1 MYGKSMAHIE
11 RIVKVYPI
19 EGADSVEMAQVLD
32 WHVVV
37 RKGQFKVGEMAVYVE
52 MDSIFPDTLPE
63 EHREEMNRLVNDLT
77 KLNRNRNKNKEEI
90 ELVKARIEELKK
102 FNPLPAT
109 EVLRSRKF
117 KVRCVNYVVFNIIS
131 QGILFNIS
139 ELLSQHTY
147 YNEGQDV
154 TEVLG
159 IKQIIEDPEE
169 AGVYEES
176 KINNPILRT
185 LNKRLMKYAFYRRL
199 RTAFSNMND
208 TWLPFFPSKSDEKNA
223 QAVFTRMKQLHGDKI
238 WVVTEK
244 LEGQN
249 ISAHIR
255 LFRFLGGLVTI
266 SKFGVCSHVRSIQK
280 GERSQFWGTINRL
293 DYKSKLKKIGRNL
306 FVRGEH
312 VGPRIQGNNFALEE
326 TDVYLFDVYNIDTKE
341 PLPYDEMKVFCTAHD
356 FKMVPVIDDRFK
368 LPETVGELLEY
379 SNGFSKLKDDVLREG
394 IVIRLRDN
402 PKVSF
407 KVRSPKYLAE
417 QAKKREKEKES

>member
-90 ELVKARIEELKK
+90 EVVKARIEELKK

-199 RTAFSNMND
+199 
-208 TWLPFFPSKSDEKNA
+208 
-223 QAVFTRMKQLHGDKI
+223 
-238 WVVTEK
+238 
-244 LEGQN
+244 
-249 ISAHIR
+249 
-255 LFRFLGGLVTI
+255 
-266 SKFGVCSHVRSIQK
+266 
-280 GERSQFWGTINRL
+280 
-293 DYKSKLKKIGRNL
+293 
-306 FVRGEH
+306 
-312 VGPRIQGNNFALEE
+312 
-326 TDVYLFDVYNIDTKE
+326 
-341 PLPYDEMKVFCTAHD
+341 
-356 FKMVPVIDDRFK
+356 
-368 LPETVGELLEY
+368 
-379 SNGFSKLKDDVLREG
+379 
-394 IVIRLRDN
+394 
-402 PKVSF
+402 
-407 KVRSPKYLAE
+407 
-417 QAKKREKEKES
+417 

>member
-11 RIVKVYPI
+11 QIVKVYPI

-37 RKGQFKVGEMAVYVE
+37 RKNQFKVGDLAVYVE

-63 EHREEMNRLVNDLT
+63 QYQLEMNLLASVMTR
-77 KLNRNRNKNKEEI
+77 LNRNRNKNKDEI
-90 ELVKARIEELKK
+90 ETVRVRMEELKK
-102 FNPLPAT
+102 FNPRPAT
-109 EVLRSRKF
+109 EILRSRKF
-117 KVRCVNYVVFNIIS
+117 KVRCVNYASFNIIS
-131 QGILFNIS
+131 QGILFNIE
-139 ELLSQHTY
+139 ELLSPYNY
-147 YNEGQDV
+147 YSEGQDV
-154 TEVLG
+154 TEELG

-169 AGVYEES
+169 AGVYEDA

-185 LNKRLMKYAFYRRL
+185 LNKKLLKYSLYRGIRKV
-199 RTAFSNMND
+199 FVEVDNN
-208 TWLPFFPSKSDEKNA
+208 WLPFFPSKSDEKNA
-223 QAVFTRMKQLHGDKI
+223 QAVFSRMKSNYGDKV

-249 ISAHIR
+249 ISAHMR
-255 LFRFLGGLVTI
+255 FFRFFRGLLTL
-266 SKFGVCSHVRSIQK
+266 SKFGVCSHVRSIPK

-293 DYKSKLKKIGRNL
+293 DYKTKMKKIGRNL
-306 FVRGEH
+306 FLRGEH
-312 VGPRIQGNNFALEE
+312 IGPKIQSNIYGLKE
-326 TDVYLFDVYNIDTKE
+326 TDVYLFDVYNLDTKE
-341 PLPYDEMKVFCTAHD
+341 MMPYDEMKVFCTAHD
-356 FKMVPVIDDRFK
+356 FKMVPVIDDSFK

>member
-11 RIVKVYPI
+11 QIVKVYPI

-37 RKGQFKVGEMAVYVE
+37 RKNQFKVGDLAVYVE

-63 EHREEMNRLVNDLT
+63 EYREEMNKLVNDLT
-77 KLNRNRNKNKEEI
+77 NLNRNRNKNKAEI
-90 ELVKARIEELKK
+90 EVVKARMEELKK

-109 EVLRSRKF
+109 EIIRSRKF

-131 QGILFNIS
+131 QGILFNLD
-139 ELLSQHTY
+139 ELLPTANY
-147 YNEGQDV
+147 AVGDDV
-154 TEVLG
+154 TELLG

-169 AGVYEES
+169 AGVYEEA
-176 KINNPILRT
+176 KINNPILRS
-185 LNKRLMKYAFYRRL
+185 LNKKLMKYSLYRAIRKV
-199 RTAFSNMND
+199 FVEVDDN
-208 TWLPFFPSKSDEKNA
+208 WLPFFPSKSDEKNA

-255 LFRFLGGLVTI
+255 FFRFFNGILTL
-266 SKFGVCSHVRSIQK
+266 SKFGVCSHVRSIPK
-280 GERSQFWGTINRL
+280 GEKSQFWGTINRL
-293 DYKSKLKKIGRNL
+293 DYKAKMKKIGRNL
-306 FVRGEH
+306 FLRGEH
-312 VGPRIQGNNFALEE
+312 VGNKIQGNEYKLTE
-326 TDVYLFDVYNIDTKE
+326 TDVYLFDVYNLDTKE
-341 PLPYDEMKVFCTAHD
+341 MMPYEEMKQFCSDND
-356 FKMVPVIDDRFK
+356 FKMVPVIDDNFT

-379 SNGFSKLKDDVLREG
+379 SNGFSALKDGVLREG
-394 IVIRLRDN
+394 IVIRLKDN

-407 KVRSPKYLAE
+407 KVRSPKYLAYR
-417 QAKKREKEKES
+417 AKKNEKES

>member
-11 RIVKVYPI
+11 QIVKVYPI

-63 EHREEMNRLVNDLT
+63 EHREEMNSLVNELT

-90 ELVKARIEELKK
+90 EVVKARIEELKK

-139 ELLSQHTY
+139 ELLSPYAY

-169 AGVYEES
+169 AGFYEES

-185 LNKRLMKYAFYRRL
+185 LNKRLMKYALYRKL
-199 RTAFSNMND
+199 RTAFINMDD

-255 LFRFLGGLVTI
+255 FFRFLGGLVNFPPPSELPLGSPYGGSTMA
-266 SKFGVCSHVRSIQK
+266 
-280 GERSQFWGTINRL
+280 
-293 DYKSKLKKIGRNL
+293 KS
-306 FVRGEH
+306 
-312 VGPRIQGNNFALEE
+312 
-326 TDVYLFDVYNIDTKE
+326 Y
-341 PLPYDEMKVFCTAHD
+341 C
-356 FKMVPVIDDRFK
+356 
-368 LPETVGELLEY
+368 
-379 SNGFSKLKDDVLREG
+379 
-394 IVIRLRDN
+394 
-402 PKVSF
+402 
-407 KVRSPKYLAE
+407 
-417 QAKKREKEKES
+417 

>member
-1 MYGKSMAHIE
+1 MHGKPMAHIE
-11 RIVKVYPI
+11 QIVKVYPI

-37 RKGQFKVGEMAVYVE
+37 RKNQFKVGDLAVYVE

-63 EHREEMNRLVNDLT
+63 EYREEMNKLVNDLT
-77 KLNRNRNKNKEEI
+77 NLNRNRNKNKAEI
-90 ELVKARIEELKK
+90 EIVKTRIEELKK
-102 FNPLPAT
+102 FNPRPAT
-109 EVLRSRKF
+109 EILRSRKF

-131 QGILFNIS
+131 QGILFNLD
-139 ELLSQHTY
+139 ELLPTANYSV
-147 YNEGQDV
+147 GDDV
-154 TEVLG
+154 TELLG

-169 AGVYEES
+169 AGVYEEA

-185 LNKRLMKYAFYRRL
+185 LNKKLMKYSLYRNIRKV
-199 RTAFSNMND
+199 FIEVDDN
-208 TWLPFFPSKSDEKNA
+208 WLPFFPSKSDEKNA
-223 QAVFTRMKQLHGDKI
+223 QAVFTRMKQLHGDKV

-255 LFRFLGGLVTI
+255 FFRFLGGLVTI
-266 SKFGVCSHVRSIQK
+266 SKFGVCSHVRSIPK

-293 DYKSKLKKIGRNL
+293 DYKAKMKKIGRNL
-306 FVRGEH
+306 FLRGEH
-312 VGPRIQGNNFALEE
+312 VGNKIQGNEYKLTE
-326 TDVYLFDVYNIDTKE
+326 TDVYLFDVYNLDTKE
-341 PLPYDEMKVFCTAHD
+341 MMPYEEMKQFCSD
-356 FKMVPVIDDRFK
+356 NEFKMVPVLDDEFT

-407 KVRSPKYLAE
+407 KVRSLKYLAE